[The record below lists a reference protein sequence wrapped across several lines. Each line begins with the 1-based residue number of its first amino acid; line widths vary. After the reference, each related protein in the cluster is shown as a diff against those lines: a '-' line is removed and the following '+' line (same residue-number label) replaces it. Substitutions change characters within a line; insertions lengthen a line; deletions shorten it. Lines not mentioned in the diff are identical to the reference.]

1 VEEELRALYRLQQ
14 IDLEL
19 DELNDG
25 GSDLTEDIGTLERKV
40 NDLTTLLTTE
50 EAKLKEIRAS
60 RAVENQKVADLRERL
75 LTLNERLRTVRNN
88 KEYEATTNEIAAT
101 EQEMGVLERTLV
113 TGNTLEANAI
123 REIEAI
129 SKQREEAQ
137 VELQEKTET
146 LRSIQETHA
155 DELGELRA
163 SRGETLGQITD
174 DVMRRYEFVRGAHP
188 DAVVRVRKGACSG
201 CYRALPPQMLVEM
214 RRLERLFICEHCGRI
229 VIDEDVAASVTV
241 A

>member
-1 VEEELRALYRLQQ
+1 MEEELRALYRLQQ
-14 IDLEL
+14 VDLEL

-25 GSDLTEDIGTLERKV
+25 GSDLNDEIALLERKV
-40 NDLTTLLTTE
+40 NDLTTLLVAE
-50 EAKLKEIRAS
+50 EAKLKEIRSA
-60 RAVENQKVADLRERL
+60 RANEVSTIADLRERL
-75 LTLNERLRTVRNN
+75 RNLNERLRTVRNN

-101 EQEMGVLERTLV
+101 EQEIAALERTAV

-129 SKQREEAQ
+129 SKQREESTS
-137 VELQEKTET
+137 ELEVKRET
-146 LRSIQETHA
+146 LSAIQSTHA
-155 DELGELRA
+155 DEIEALKTARA
-163 SRGETLGQITD
+163 EALAVVTEE
-174 DVMRRYEFVRGAHP
+174 VMKRYQFVRSAHA

-214 RRLERLFICEHCGRI
+214 RRLERLFTCEHCGRI

-241 A
+241 E